1 MFLFRRSALLL
12 AVSLA
17 AANVLMAQ
25 SSSSDLSQNQGQPP
39 QPTASQDQGQVSV
52 QARIRKRKEQRR
64 AQAIHD
70 VYSHL
75 YETYAGMGYLRFSP
89 GEHLQ
94 HLTYYAWDTGFTRYY
109 SERLGV
115 TIDARGYY
123 GTAYVGLNYSSVTRP
138 AVSTYAVMG
147 GATYRF
153 YLQPKY
159 SISGRLLGGWALGNF
174 SGDTNGFPPTSLGLW
189 PDGNSFALN
198 PSLIGEYN
206 VSPALGLRL
215 TGDYFGTGFGS
226 NIQSSFGFTGGIVY
240 RFGKQ

>member
-1 MFLFRRSALLL
+1 MFLFRRPALLL

-25 SSSSDLSQNQGQPP
+25 SSSSNPSQDQGQPP
-39 QPTASQDQGQVSV
+39 QTTASQDQGQVSV

-75 YETYAGMGYLRFSP
+75 YEAYAGMGYLRFSP
-89 GEHLQ
+89 GDKLQ

-115 TIDARGYY
+115 TIDSRGYY

-138 AVSTYAVMG
+138 SVSTYAVMG
-147 GATYRF
+147 G
-153 YLQPKY
+153 
-159 SISGRLLGGWALGNF
+159 
-174 SGDTNGFPPTSLGLW
+174 GDLPVLS
-189 PDGNSFALN
+189 A
-198 PSLIGEYN
+198 
-206 VSPALGLRL
+206 A
-215 TGDYFGTGFGS
+215 
-226 NIQSSFGFTGGIVY
+226 
-240 RFGKQ
+240 